1 MLSCGVVFFFASRRR
16 HTRCALVTGV
26 QTCALPICRQYPG
39 AERRVSGHE
48 DDPAAD
54 GIEEGKRLIRLGGE
68 KGLSL
73 AERLQDRFHR
83 LTWRTPIHTLR
94 LRGRYPLKLIAVPE
108 DPFFGD
114 VARGNALLEGKL
126 HFRGEERAID
136 TQIGRAHVWTP
147 S

>member
-1 MLSCGVVFFFASRRR
+1 MRISDWSSDVCSSDL
-16 HTRCALVTGV
+16 
-26 QTCALPICRQYPG
+26 
-39 AERRVSGHE
+39 
-48 DDPAAD
+48 
-54 GIEEGKRLIRLGGE
+54 EEGKRLIRLWGE

-126 HFRGEERAID
+126 RFRGEERAID
-136 TQIGRAHVWTP
+136 TPDLPRPGRPAGIGKAACRERG
-147 S
+147 

>member
-1 MLSCGVVFFFASRRR
+1 M
-16 HTRCALVTGV
+16 
-26 QTCALPICRQYPG
+26 IW
-39 AERRVSGHE
+39 
-48 DDPAAD
+48 
-54 GIEEGKRLIRLGGE
+54 LGGE

-83 LTWRTPIHTLR
+83 LTGRTPIHTLR

-126 HFRGEERAID
+126 PFRGEERAID
-136 TQIGRAHVWTP
+136 TLDPPRPPAPADFPDYLPRFACLPDLSSAAPPPQPAPPPAHPIPPPPPPHAPPTP
-147 S
+147 PPPPPP

>member
-1 MLSCGVVFFFASRRR
+1 M
-16 HTRCALVTGV
+16 
-26 QTCALPICRQYPG
+26 IW
-39 AERRVSGHE
+39 
-48 DDPAAD
+48 
-54 GIEEGKRLIRLGGE
+54 LGGE

-83 LTWRTPIHTLR
+83 LTGRTPIHTLR

-126 HFRGEERAID
+126 RFRGEERAID
-136 TQIGRAHVWTP
+136 TLALARPDVSADFLAYVHRFAWLRDLSSVAPRAQAAPIDRKSTRLNSSH
-147 S
+147 